1 MRFEMTDRAEKLRDA
16 KARRSPQEI
25 VRAIPYL
32 EFLGV
37 TVQEEGGDLVCFLPF
52 QEKLVGNPT
61 LPALHGGVIGSLLES
76 VALLQL
82 IWALDSAELPRTINT
97 SLDFLRSGQAKG
109 TYARGRI
116 TKQGRRV
123 ANVRAEAWQ
132 DDPSRLIAAAHGHFL
147 LGSGTTR
154 GVDNER

>member
-1 MRFEMTDRAEKLRDA
+1 MEQRQIDQLRDA
-16 KARRSPQEI
+16 KNRSAPQDV

-37 TVQEEGGDLVCFLPF
+37 TVEEKPGGVLICHLPF
-52 QEKLVGNPT
+52 QDKLVGNPT
-61 LPALHGGVIGSLLES
+61 LPAIHGGVIGGLLES

-82 IWALDSAELPRTINT
+82 IWSLDAPTLPRTVNT
-97 SLDFLRSGQAKG
+97 SIDYLRSGWAKD
-109 TYARGRI
+109 TFARGRI

-132 DDPSRLIAAAHGHFL
+132 DDPERPIAAAHGHFL
-147 LGSGTTR
+147 LG
-154 GVDNER
+154 